1 MTGNGA
7 YGAATS
13 FCEEKIK
20 ESIKDANNY
29 NELSN
34 QPKVNGNTLIG
45 DKSTSQ
51 LGITD
56 GIELYINPATNVMTI
71 RLKSGNTTVSEQTD
85 TIPTASVVQNAY
97 FDYTTQELV
106 IIFTN
111 GSELRLPFG
120 ELVGNMLPMAFNIQL
135 ASAGWQQITGT
146 DNYELDLT
154 QAINYILGLI
164 PVYNVV
170 TPEGTENPSEEGWC
184 EKNGQGQYVLTEDTS
199 VVEGKTYYELLHKTL
214 TYNTKFDIA
223 LNSTN
228 QSVLDASECEQIYFE
243 TYLDNGTPKLRAIA
257 VDNSPANDL
266 VVQFTMTQIV
276 PNLQGQPLLSNAL
289 YKSGKNYVEKNLF
302 LNKLYP
308 TGSIIMTY
316 DKVSPATYIGGTWDL
331 ISEGYYPVATIKD
344 TIDEQTERFKQ
355 AGLPNITGKIDNLAL
370 KGDRRDVSKTGA
382 LSKSTTY
389 TSAWGGTNSGEMTG
403 LNKLEF
409 DASGSN
415 NIYGASDTV
424 QPQSVLV
431 YIWRRTDNDILTYN
445 FTNISFSED
454 DFDVSETGQVSI
466 KETPSPLKDKYLSII
481 GDSISTYRGW
491 SNIAPGKTTAAVY
504 YPNNGVSGVVSPI
517 TNVNQTYWKKLLD
530 RTGLKLLVNNSWSG
544 SHCAGTIES
553 AVVSQS
559 NDRCHQLHKTIDGVV
574 VNPDYILINIGTNDF
589 DHDYVLGEW
598 NGRGELFPANPT
610 QNSPTTFREAYAVML
625 YRLRI
630 YYPLAKIFCCT
641 IPCGNNEGGEGL
653 NEING
658 TGHTLSEWNDAIREI
673 ASAFGVKV
681 IEMATAGM
689 DYYTLATLYG
699 DNRVHPS
706 EAGMERM
713 YEIIRPAMENE
724 FTSNTSAPLRTSIM
738 KGSIPEVDS
747 STATSIEELV
757 GEYNNLLSLLSSRGV
772 ISADSPIPETL
783 VVNGVTRTT
792 TKNITDVPLV
802 DNYAYGVPN
811 TSNAAKLVKTDGRL
825 AGSNY
830 VIKVPTNKRKL
841 KWTPDSSLS
850 SYSDVAFSYYGLL
863 GNGNGNANDVRVNAW
878 KTADVVL
885 DSKTEWI
892 LIEFKLQSSA
902 VTTTDEIKTALLNSI
917 SFSY

>member
-1 MTGNGA
+1 MANDI
-7 YGAATS
+7 
-13 FCEEKIK
+13 IK
-20 ESIKDANNY
+20 KLVTFGD
-29 NELSN
+29 LSQLVENLKAKFVN
-34 QPKVNGNTLIG
+34 QTCLNDYVK
-45 DKSTSQ
+45 KST
-51 LGITD
+51 
-56 GIELYINPATNVMTI
+56 
-71 RLKSGNTTVSEQTD
+71 
-85 TIPTASVVQNAY
+85 
-97 FDYTTQELV
+97 
-106 IIFTN
+106 
-111 GSELRLPFG
+111 
-120 ELVGNMLPMAFNIQL
+120 
-135 ASAGWQQITGT
+135 
-146 DNYELDLT
+146 
-154 QAINYILGLI
+154 
-164 PVYNVV
+164 
-170 TPEGTENPSEEGWC
+170 
-184 EKNGQGQYVLTEDTS
+184 
-199 VVEGKTYYELLHKTL
+199 
-214 TYNTKFDIA
+214 
-223 LNSTN
+223 
-228 QSVLDASECEQIYFE
+228 
-243 TYLDNGTPKLRAIA
+243 
-257 VDNSPANDL
+257 
-266 VVQFTMTQIV
+266 
-276 PNLQGQPLLSNAL
+276 
-289 YKSGKNYVEKNLF
+289 F

-316 DKVSPATYIGGTWDL
+316 NKVSPATYIGGTWEL
-331 ISEGYYPVATIKD
+331 IDEGYYLVATIKD
-344 TIDEQTERFKQ
+344 VIDEQTERFKQ
-355 AGLPNITGKIDNLAL
+355 AGLPNITGSTNMYCKSGSESAADSAIYVSDRTNNNPTAASSTGFGKINI
-370 KGDRRDVSKTGA
+370 
-382 LSKSTTY
+382 
-389 TSAWGGTNSGEMTG
+389 
-403 LNKLEF
+403 
-409 DASGSN
+409 DASRSN
-415 NIYGASDTV
+415 SIYGNSDTV
-424 QPQSVLV
+424 TPKSILV
-431 YIWRRTDNDILTYN
+431 YMWKRTDEGTLTFN
-445 FTNISFSED
+445 FQNLSFSST
-454 DFDVSETGQVSI
+454 DFTVGQDGKVYLRNGLYQYTPNKFITANDQGTLISTDIDETVISDFRQELNS
-466 KETPSPLKDKYLSII
+466 KYSKTETDTLLDGKQDKIHSPLKDKYLSII
-481 GDSISTYRGW
+481 GDSISTYQGW
-491 SNIAPGKTTAAVY
+491 SNVAPGKTTAAVY

-530 RTGLKLLVNNSWSG
+530 RTGMKLLVNNSWSG

-757 GEYNNLLSLLSSRGV
+757 GEYNNLLSLLSSRGI
-772 ISADSPIPETL
+772 ISVDSPIPETL

-792 TKNITDVPLV
+792 TRNITDVPLV

-811 TSNAAKLVKTDGRL
+811 TSNAAKLVGTNGRL

-841 KWTPDSSLS
+841 KWTPDSLLS

-863 GNGNGNANDVRVNAW
+863 GNGNGNADDVRANAW

-892 LIEFKLQSSA
+892 LIEFKLQSSK